1 MGADHAPVPAP
12 GPSLLIVDLTG
23 GVAAR
28 IASLCLNANGKL
40 SVMLLCGTAVR
51 GGLLLDL
58 ALAGRVESA
67 EDSVVIDPTPTG
79 FEPADRLLAAIAV
92 EPERSLDEW
101 LDERRIGLRD
111 LAAANVASG
120 RWEHR
125 SGPLGFGLR
134 YTDLHWDETDV
145 DARRPVADVAA
156 MTPADACVAALVAA
170 AGLRGPDL
178 WERGRRADDVLA
190 ATGPVA
196 WLAGAVVD
204 HVLLTDARYRSEA
217 GALGAGGRG
226 PF

>member
-1 MGADHAPVPAP
+1 
-12 GPSLLIVDLTG
+12 VDLTG

-101 LDERRIGLRD
+101 MDERRIGLRD

-125 SGPLGFGLR
+125 SGPLGFGRR
-134 YTDLHWDETDV
+134 YTDLRRDETGL
-145 DARRPVADVAA
+145 DAGRPEADVAA

-170 AGLRGPDL
+170 AGLQGPDV
-178 WERGRRADDVLA
+178 WAGGRRADDVLP

-196 WLAGAVVD
+196 WLVDAVVD
-204 HVLLTDARYRSEA
+204 HVLVTGARYRSQGA
-217 GALGAGGRG
+217 ALGASG

>member
-1 MGADHAPVPAP
+1 MGDDSVPGPAP
-12 GPSLLIVDLTG
+12 GANLPGVDLSD
-23 GVAAR
+23 GVAVR
-28 IASLCLNANGKL
+28 VASLCLGENGRL
-40 SVMLLCGTAVR
+40 SEKLLCGTAVR

-79 FEPADRLLAAIAV
+79 FEPADRLLAAIAI
-92 EPERSLDEW
+92 EPERSLDSW

-120 RWEHR
+120 RWERR
-125 SGPLGFGLR
+125 SGPLGFGRRYSDLR
-134 YTDLHWDETDV
+134 REETGV
-145 DARRPVADVAA
+145 DADRPEADIAT

-170 AGLRGPDL
+170 AGLQGPDI
-178 WERGRRADDVLA
+178 WAGGRRADDVLP

-196 WLAGAVVD
+196 WLADAVVD
-204 HVLLTDARYRSEA
+204 HVLLTDARYRLEA
-217 GALGAGGRG
+217 GALGAGGMG